1 MAKKFLVLFF
11 STWALPLAA
20 TEPVEIETTEQIIS
34 YGIGMQVAQSLMQQ
48 DVTIVDIEVIA
59 LAIEDIL
66 SGREP
71 RISSARIQEAQ
82 GAYLQLVAQ
91 KKQEQAEAAQAAG
104 EAFLAANRER
114 EGVVALDSG
123 LQYRELVKGSGA
135 SPTNTDTVSVHY
147 RGMLLDGEEF
157 DSSDRRNQ
165 PAEFPVS
172 NVIAGWQ
179 EALLLMSVGSR
190 WELWIPAGLAYGS
203 SGAGA
208 KIGPNANL
216 HFEVELLE
224 IK

>member
-20 TEPVEIETTEQIIS
+20 TEPVEIETTEQIVS